1 MVSFASCSALQE
13 NMRQQNTMK
22 NKKEKKAKTIDLYT
36 GEEVPVAED
45 AHKFVEVVPRETDDR
60 KGQKYLLEEETS
72 MDALAA
78 DENADEVARLSASY
92 TEDEEIEADF
102 AERQQLAVGGRK
114 VLEKELDEHQSES
127 PKLSGGDLD
136 ADWQSANQ
144 AGEETV
150 GGSAPTPDQDV
161 VDELGEAVGL
171 TYEDDEPLQ
180 GEEKLRERDRKRWEL
195 NPASALEDQDDED
208 EPEDLVEE

>member
-1 MVSFASCSALQE
+1 
-13 NMRQQNTMK
+13 MK
-22 NKKEKKAKTIDLYT
+22 RKKEKKDKTIDPYT

-45 AHKFVEVVPRETDDR
+45 ADKFVEVIARETDDR
-60 KGQKYLLEEETS
+60 KGQHYLLEEETS

-78 DENADEVARLSASY
+78 DGNAEEVARLSASY

-102 AERQQLAVGGRK
+102 EERQQLAVGGRR
-114 VLEKELDEHQSES
+114 VLEEELEEHHSQS
-127 PKLSGGDLD
+127 PMLSGGDLD

-150 GGSAPTPDQDV
+150 GGSVSTPDQDR

-171 TYEDDEPLQ
+171 TYHDDEPLQ
-180 GEEKLRERDRKRWEL
+180 GEEKLRRRDRKRWEL
-195 NPASALEDQDDED
+195 NPASALEDEEDED
-208 EPEDLVEE
+208 RPEDLMEE

>member
-1 MVSFASCSALQE
+1 
-13 NMRQQNTMK
+13 MK
-22 NKKEKKAKTIDLYT
+22 RKKEKKDTTIDPYT

-45 AHKFVEVVPRETDDR
+45 ADKFVEVVARETDDR
-60 KGQKYLLEEETS
+60 KGQNYLLEEETS

-78 DENADEVARLSASY
+78 DENADEVAKLSASY

-102 AERQQLAVGGRK
+102 AERQQLAVGGRR
-114 VLEKELDEHQSES
+114 VLEEELEEHHSQS

-150 GGSAPTPDQDV
+150 GGSVSTPDQDR

-171 TYEDDEPLQ
+171 TYHDDEPLQ
-180 GEEKLRERDRKRWEL
+180 GEEKLRKRDRNRWEL
-195 NPASALEDQDDED
+195 NPASALEDEEDED
-208 EPEDLVEE
+208 KPENLIEE

>member
-1 MVSFASCSALQE
+1 V
-13 NMRQQNTMK
+13 ND
-22 NKKEKKAKTIDLYT
+22 KKEKKDKTIDPYT

-45 AHKFVEVVPRETDDR
+45 ADKFVEVIPRETDDR

-78 DENADEVARLSASY
+78 DENADEVANHSASY

-114 VLEKELDEHQSES
+114 VLEEELDEHHSES

-136 ADWQSANQ
+136 ANWQSANE

-150 GGSAPTPDQDV
+150 GGTAPTPDQDV
-161 VDELGEAVGL
+161 VDEFGEAVGL
-171 TYEDDEPLQ
+171 TYADDEPIQ
-180 GEEKLRERDRKRWEL
+180 GEEKLGERDRNRWEL
-195 NPASALEDQDDED
+195 NPESASEDED
-208 EPEDLVEE
+208 ESENPTEE

>member
-1 MVSFASCSALQE
+1 M
-13 NMRQQNTMK
+13 ND
-22 NKKEKKAKTIDLYT
+22 KKEKKDKTIDPYT

-45 AHKFVEVVPRETDDR
+45 ADKFVEVVPRETDER

-78 DENADEVARLSASY
+78 DENADEVANLSASY

-102 AERQQLAVGGRK
+102 AERQKLAVGGRK
-114 VLEKELDEHQSES
+114 VLEEVLDEHHSES

-136 ADWQSANQ
+136 ANWQSANE

-150 GGSAPTPDQDV
+150 GGTAPTPDQDV

-171 TYEDDEPLQ
+171 TYADDEPIQ
-180 GEEKLRERDRKRWEL
+180 GEEKLGERDRNRWEL
-195 NPASALEDQDDED
+195 NPESASEDED
-208 EPEDLVEE
+208 ESENPTEE

>member
-1 MVSFASCSALQE
+1 V
-13 NMRQQNTMK
+13 ND
-22 NKKEKKAKTIDLYT
+22 KKEKKDKTIDPYT

-45 AHKFVEVVPRETDDR
+45 ADKFVEVIPRETDDR

-78 DENADEVARLSASY
+78 DENADEVANLSASY

-102 AERQQLAVGGRK
+102 AERQQLAIGGRK
-114 VLEKELDEHQSES
+114 VLEEELDEHHSES

-136 ADWQSANQ
+136 ANWQSANE

-150 GGSAPTPDQDV
+150 GGTAPTPDQDV

-171 TYEDDEPLQ
+171 TYADDEPIQ
-180 GEEKLRERDRKRWEL
+180 GEEKLGERDRNRWEL
-195 NPASALEDQDDED
+195 NPESASEDED
-208 EPEDLVEE
+208 ESENPTEE

>member
-1 MVSFASCSALQE
+1 
-13 NMRQQNTMK
+13 MK
-22 NKKEKKAKTIDLYT
+22 DKMQKKDKTIDPYT

-45 AHKFVEVVPRETDDR
+45 AGKFVEVVPRETEDR
-60 KGQKYLLEEETS
+60 KGKKYLLEEETS
-72 MDALAA
+72 MDAFAA

-92 TEDEEIEADF
+92 TEDEEIKADF

-114 VLEKELDEHQSES
+114 VLEEELDEHHES

-144 AGEETV
+144 TGEETV

-161 VDELGEAVGL
+161 VDQLGVAVGL

-180 GEEKLRERDRKRWEL
+180 GEEKLRERDRNRWEL
-195 NPASALEDQDDED
+195 NPESVSEDDDDEN
-208 EPEDLVEE
+208 EGELENPVEE

>member
-1 MVSFASCSALQE
+1 
-13 NMRQQNTMK
+13 
-22 NKKEKKAKTIDLYT
+22 
-36 GEEVPVAED
+36 
-45 AHKFVEVVPRETDDR
+45 
-60 KGQKYLLEEETS
+60 

-102 AERQQLAVGGRK
+102 AERQQLAVGGRR

-180 GEEKLRERDRKRWEL
+180 GEEKIMERDRNRWEL
-195 NPASALEDQDDED
+195 NPESASEDDDDENED
-208 EPEDLVEE
+208 EEE

>member
-1 MVSFASCSALQE
+1 VK
-13 NMRQQNTMK
+13 R
-22 NKKEKKAKTIDLYT
+22 KKEKIDKTIDPYT

-45 AHKFVEVVPRETDDR
+45 ADKFVEVVARETNDR
-60 KGQKYLLEEETS
+60 KGQNYLLEEETS
-72 MDALAA
+72 MDAVAA
-78 DENADEVARLSASY
+78 DENADDVARLSASF

-102 AERQQLAVGGRK
+102 EERQQLAVGGRK
-114 VLEKELDEHQSES
+114 VLEEELEEHHSQS
-127 PKLSGGDLD
+127 PRLSGGDLD

-150 GGSAPTPDQDV
+150 GGSASTPDQDR

-171 TYEDDEPLQ
+171 TYHDDEPLQ
-180 GEEKLRERDRKRWEL
+180 GEEKLRRRDRKRWEL

-208 EPEDLVEE
+208 KPEDLIEE

>member
-1 MVSFASCSALQE
+1 VK
-13 NMRQQNTMK
+13 R
-22 NKKEKKAKTIDLYT
+22 KKEKKATTIDPYT
-36 GEEVPVAED
+36 GEKVPVAED
-45 AHKFVEVVPRETDDR
+45 ADKFVEVVARETDDR
-60 KGQKYLLEEETS
+60 TGKKYLLEEETS

-92 TEDEEIEADF
+92 TDDEEIKVDF

-114 VLEKELDEHQSES
+114 VLEEELDEHQSES

-180 GEEKLRERDRKRWEL
+180 GEEKLRERDRNRWEL
-195 NPASALEDQDDED
+195 NPASVGEDDDDED
-208 EPEDLVEE
+208 EDELENPVEE

>member
-1 MVSFASCSALQE
+1 VNYKSDKE
-13 NMRQQNTMK
+13 
-22 NKKEKKAKTIDLYT
+22 EKKDKTIDPYT
-36 GEEVPVAED
+36 GEAVPVAED
-45 AHKFVEVVPRETDDR
+45 ADKFVEIVPRETDDR

-78 DENADEVARLSASY
+78 DENADEVAKLAASY

-114 VLEKELDEHQSES
+114 VLEEELDEHHSAS

-150 GGSAPTPDQDV
+150 GGSVATPDQDR
-161 VDELGEAVGL
+161 VDELGEAAGL

-180 GEEKLRERDRKRWEL
+180 GEEKIRERDRNRWEL
-195 NPASALEDQDDED
+195 NPESALEDEAREDED
-208 EPEDLVEE
+208 EMENPIED

>member
-1 MVSFASCSALQE
+1 M
-13 NMRQQNTMK
+13 ND
-22 NKKEKKAKTIDLYT
+22 KKEKKDKTIDPYT

-45 AHKFVEVVPRETDDR
+45 AEKFVEVIPRETDDR

-78 DENADEVARLSASY
+78 DENADEVANLSASY

-114 VLEKELDEHQSES
+114 VLEEELDEHHSES

-136 ADWQSANQ
+136 ANWQSANE

-150 GGSAPTPDQDV
+150 GGTAPTPDQDV

-171 TYEDDEPLQ
+171 TYADDEPIQ
-180 GEEKLRERDRKRWEL
+180 GEEKLGERDRNRWEL
-195 NPASALEDQDDED
+195 NPESASEDED
-208 EPEDLVEE
+208 ESENPTEE

>member
-1 MVSFASCSALQE
+1 M
-13 NMRQQNTMK
+13 
-22 NKKEKKAKTIDLYT
+22 KAKKQKKDNTIDPYT

-45 AHKFVEVVPRETDDR
+45 AGKFVEVVPRETDDR
-60 KGQKYLLEEETS
+60 KGKKYLLEEETS

-92 TEDEEIEADF
+92 TEDEEIETDF

-136 ADWQSANQ
+136 ADWQSASQ

-150 GGSAPTPDQDV
+150 GGSAPTPDQDI

-171 TYEDDEPLQ
+171 TYEDDEPLE
-180 GEEKLRERDRKRWEL
+180 GEEKIRERDRNRWEL
-195 NPASALEDQDDED
+195 NPESVGEDDDDENED
-208 EPEDLVEE
+208 ELENPIEE

>member
-1 MVSFASCSALQE
+1 V
-13 NMRQQNTMK
+13 ND
-22 NKKEKKAKTIDLYT
+22 KKEKKDKTIDPYT

-45 AHKFVEVVPRETDDR
+45 ADKFVEVVPRETDER

-78 DENADEVARLSASY
+78 DENADEVANLSASY

-114 VLEKELDEHQSES
+114 VLEEELDEHHSES

-136 ADWQSANQ
+136 ANWQSANE

-150 GGSAPTPDQDV
+150 GGTAPTPDQDV

-171 TYEDDEPLQ
+171 TYADDEPIQ
-180 GEEKLRERDRKRWEL
+180 GEEKLGERDRNRWEL
-195 NPASALEDQDDED
+195 NPESASEDED
-208 EPEDLVEE
+208 ESENPTEE